1 MVLTVAVNRTNN
13 TLPDNYCFIREV
25 MFQMLLFFLLNNWHF
40 FVLVMILMFI
50 GGLISYVYPR
60 FSPYLVLLIFAGIG
74 YFYALYFQVPNLAIL
89 LMAIICLFTLI
100 PIALVKYTLYLQ
112 HVADRFEKEHET
124 NKSV

>member
-1 MVLTVAVNRTNN
+1 MVLTAAVNRTNN

-40 FVLVMILMFI
+40 FVLVMILMLI

-74 YFYALYFQVPNLAIL
+74 YFYAVYFQVPNLAIL
-89 LMAIICLFTLI
+89 LIIIICLFTLI

-112 HVADRFEKEHET
+112 QVADRFEKEHET